1 MKFKEIL
8 EKIKVYAPLGVS
20 LVVAACVVIS
30 LSGYQAKA
38 SEPSKDKKQ
47 QVSESVTDAET
58 ETETENAAEDTQT
71 HAGSFE
77 LADGVYKG
85 SATGFSGPVTVA
97 VTIMDKKITSIDILS
112 STDDEA
118 FFNRAK
124 GVIDR
129 IIASQSFDV
138 DVVSGATY
146 SSNGII
152 GAVKNALTGEKDNGV
167 TGKSKQESTSE
178 SESDSSLAEI
188 AAVQDASAYKD
199 GTYYGT
205 GKGFAGTMKVKVDIS
220 GGKIASISIVSTKD
234 GDSYVKSASSLL
246 DTIVEKQSTN
256 VDTVSGATF
265 SSRGIIAAVRSAL
278 SQAAVSENTADNNN
292 DKQEAAESS
301 GNGQTDENSSGSAS
315 EQGTE
320 GTLPYVDG
328 IYYGTAEGY
337 KGDIKAAVVIQ
348 NKTLKAILVT
358 EKQDDEPFITNAMD
372 VLKNMMKKQSADVDT
387 VSGATYSS
395 KGLIGAVKAAFE
407 EARKTTAGENTGDG
421 NSDANNKNNSNSDNN
436 NGNDNSSNNADDS
449 NIAGEEDK
457 AVLSK
462 LVQSQASLDG
472 AQYTQLSWYLLQIRL
487 GDAQEVLESAES
499 TKKDVSCA
507 QEKLQAAINAL
518 QKNDTSTNVYED
530 GVYEVSTLCI
540 PDDDMDFSAYN
551 LSMKVTIAND
561 RIVSITDVK
570 GDGDSQNA
578 SYIKKA
584 ADGTKNQ
591 PGLVSVLT
599 SQANADSIDFSSID
613 TVSRATCTSKAI
625 IDGCKSA
632 LEAAKKK

>member
-1 MKFKEIL
+1 MKFKEVL

-20 LVVAACVVIS
+20 LVIAACVVIS
-30 LSGYQAKA
+30 LSGYQTKA
-38 SEPSKDKKQ
+38 SEPSKDKKH
-47 QVSESVTDAET
+47 QVSERVTDT
-58 ETETENAAEDTQT
+58 ETEDAAEDTQT
-71 HAGSFE
+71 ATGSFE

-97 VTIMDKKITSIDILS
+97 VTIMDKKIISIDILS

-124 GVIDR
+124 AVIDR

-178 SESDSSLAEI
+178 SESDSSLADI

-278 SQAAVSENTADNNN
+278 SQAAVSDNTTGNNT
-292 DKQEAAESS
+292 DKQGAAEAS

-337 KGDIKAAVVIQ
+337 KGDIRVAVVIQ
-348 NKTLKAILVT
+348 DKTLKAILVT

-407 EARKTTAGENTGDG
+407 EARKTTAGENTGDS
-421 NSDANNKNNSNSDNN
+421 NSDSNNSNDNN
-436 NGNDNSSNNADDS
+436 S

-457 AVLSK
+457 AVLLK

-530 GVYEVSTLCI
+530 GTYDVSTLCI

-570 GDGDSQNA
+570 GDGDSQNV

-584 ADGTKNQ
+584 VDGTKNQ
-591 PGLVSVLT
+591 AGMVSVLT
-599 SQANADSIDFSSID
+599 SQTNADSIDFSSID
-613 TVSRATCTSKAI
+613 TVSHATCTSKAI

>member
-1 MKFKEIL
+1 MK
-8 EKIKVYAPLGVS
+8 KIKVYAPLGVS
-20 LVVAACVVIS
+20 LVIAACVVIS
-30 LSGYQAKA
+30 LIGYQTKA
-38 SEPSKDKKQ
+38 SEPSNDKKH
-47 QVSESVTDAET
+47 QVSERVTDT
-58 ETETENAAEDTQT
+58 ETEDAAEDTQT
-71 HAGSFE
+71 ATGSFE

-124 GVIDR
+124 AVIDR

-278 SQAAVSENTADNNN
+278 SQAAVSDKTTGNNT
-292 DKQEAAESS
+292 DKQGAAEAS
-301 GNGQTDENSSGSAS
+301 GNGQTDKNSSGSAS

-337 KGDIKAAVVIQ
+337 KGDIRVAVVIQ
-348 NKTLKAILVT
+348 DKTLKAILVT

-407 EARKTTAGENTGDG
+407 EARKTTAGENTGG
-421 NSDANNKNNSNSDNN
+421 SNSDSNNSNDNN
-436 NGNDNSSNNADDS
+436 S

-457 AVLSK
+457 AVLLK

-530 GVYEVSTLCI
+530 GTYDVSTLCI

-570 GDGDSQNA
+570 GDGDSQNV

-584 ADGTKNQ
+584 VDGTKNQ
-591 PGLVSVLT
+591 PGMVSVLT
-599 SQANADSIDFSSID
+599 SQTNADSIDFSSID
-613 TVSRATCTSKAI
+613 TVSHATCTSKAI

>member
-1 MKFKEIL
+1 MKFKEVL

-20 LVVAACVVIS
+20 LVIAACVVIS
-30 LSGYQAKA
+30 LSGYQTKA
-38 SEPSKDKKQ
+38 SEPSKDKKH
-47 QVSESVTDAET
+47 QVSERVTD
-58 ETETENAAEDTQT
+58 TETENAAEDTQT
-71 HAGSFE
+71 ATGSFE

-124 GVIDR
+124 AVIDR

-278 SQAAVSENTADNNN
+278 SQAAVSDKTTGNNT
-292 DKQEAAESS
+292 DKQGAAEAS
-301 GNGQTDENSSGSAS
+301 GNGQTDKNSSGSAS

-337 KGDIKAAVVIQ
+337 KGDIRVAVVIQ
-348 NKTLKAILVT
+348 DKTLKAILVT

-407 EARKTTAGENTGDG
+407 EARKTTAGENTGG
-421 NSDANNKNNSNSDNN
+421 SNSDSNNSNDNN
-436 NGNDNSSNNADDS
+436 S

-457 AVLSK
+457 AVLLK

-530 GVYEVSTLCI
+530 GTYDVSTLCI

-570 GDGDSQNA
+570 GDGDSQNV

-584 ADGTKNQ
+584 VDGTKNQ
-591 PGLVSVLT
+591 PGMVSVLT
-599 SQANADSIDFSSID
+599 SQTNADSIDFSSID
-613 TVSRATCTSKAI
+613 TVSHATCTSQAI

>member
-1 MKFKEIL
+1 MKFKEVL

-20 LVVAACVVIS
+20 LVIAACVVIS
-30 LSGYQAKA
+30 LSGYQTKA
-38 SEPSKDKKQ
+38 SEPSKDKKH
-47 QVSESVTDAET
+47 QVSERVTD
-58 ETETENAAEDTQT
+58 TETENAAEDTQT
-71 HAGSFE
+71 ATGSFE

-124 GVIDR
+124 AVIDR

-152 GAVKNALTGEKDNGV
+152 AAVKNALTGEKDNGV
-167 TGKSKQESTSE
+167 TGKSKQKSTSE

-234 GDSYVKSASSLL
+234 GDSYVKIASSLL

-278 SQAAVSENTADNNN
+278 SQAAVSDNTTGNNT
-292 DKQEAAESS
+292 DKQGAAEVS

-337 KGDIKAAVVIQ
+337 KGDIRVAVVIQ
-348 NKTLKAILVT
+348 DKTLKAILVT

-407 EARKTTAGENTGDG
+407 EARKTTAGENTGDS
-421 NSDANNKNNSNSDNN
+421 NSGSNNSNDNN
-436 NGNDNSSNNADDS
+436 S

-457 AVLSK
+457 AVLLK

-530 GVYEVSTLCI
+530 GTYDVSTLCI

-570 GDGDSQNA
+570 GDGDSQNV

-591 PGLVSVLT
+591 PGMVSVLT
-599 SQANADSIDFSSID
+599 SQTNADSIDFSSID
-613 TVSRATCTSKAI
+613 TVSHATCTSKAI

>member
-1 MKFKEIL
+1 MKFKEVL

-20 LVVAACVVIS
+20 LVIAACVVIS
-30 LSGYQAKA
+30 LSGYQTKA

-47 QVSESVTDAET
+47 QVSERMTDA
-58 ETETENAAEDTQT
+58 ETENAAEDTQT
-71 HAGSFE
+71 ATGSFE

-205 GKGFAGTMKVKVDIS
+205 GKGFAGTIKVKVDIS

-278 SQAAVSENTADNNN
+278 SQAAVSDNT
-292 DKQEAAESS
+292 DKQGAAEAS

-315 EQGTE
+315 EKGTE

-328 IYYGTAEGY
+328 VYYGTAEGY
-337 KGDIKAAVVIQ
+337 KGDIRVAVVIQ
-348 NKTLKAILVT
+348 DKTLKAILVT

-407 EARKTTAGENTGDG
+407 EARKTTAGENTGG
-421 NSDANNKNNSNSDNN
+421 SNSDSNNSNDNN
-436 NGNDNSSNNADDS
+436 S

-457 AVLSK
+457 AVLLK

-530 GVYEVSTLCI
+530 GTYDVSTLCI

-570 GDGDSQNA
+570 GDGDSQNV
-578 SYIKKA
+578 SYINKA

-591 PGLVSVLT
+591 PGMVSVLT
-599 SQANADSIDFSSID
+599 SQTNADSIDFSSID
-613 TVSRATCTSKAI
+613 TVSHATCTSKAI

>member
-1 MKFKEIL
+1 MKFKEVL

-30 LSGYQAKA
+30 LSGYQTKA
-38 SEPSKDKKQ
+38 SERSKDKKQ
-47 QVSESVTDAET
+47 QVSERVTDT
-58 ETETENAAEDTQT
+58 ETETENAAENTQT
-71 HAGSFE
+71 ATGSFD

-97 VTIMDKKITSIDILS
+97 VTIMDKKIISIDILS

-129 IIASQSFDV
+129 IISSQSLDV
-138 DVVSGATY
+138 DAVSGATY

-178 SESDSSLAEI
+178 SESDSSSVEI

-205 GKGFAGTMKVKVDIS
+205 GKGFAGTMKVKVDIA

-278 SQAAVSENTADNNN
+278 SQAAVSENTAGNNT
-292 DKQEAAESS
+292 DKQDATETS
-301 GNGQTDENSSGSAS
+301 GNGQTDENSSGSS
-315 EQGTE
+315 QEQGTE

-337 KGDIKAAVVIQ
+337 KGDIKVAVVIQ
-348 NKTLKAILVT
+348 DKMLKAILVT

-372 VLKNMMKKQSADVDT
+372 VLKNMMKKQSVDVDT

-407 EARKTTAGENTGDG
+407 EARKTTAGENTGDSNSG
-421 NSDANNKNNSNSDNN
+421 NNNSNSDNN
-436 NGNDNSSNNADDS
+436 NNSS
-449 NIAGEEDK
+449 NIAGDEDK
-457 AVLSK
+457 TVLSK

-472 AQYTQLSWYLLQIRL
+472 TQYTQLSWYLFQIRL

-499 TKKDVSCA
+499 TKKDVSRA

-530 GVYEVSTLCI
+530 GTYDVSTLCI

-591 PGLVSVLT
+591 QGMVSVLT
-599 SQANADSIDFSSID
+599 SQANADSIGFSSID
-613 TVSRATCTSKAI
+613 TVSHATCTSKAI
-625 IDGCKSA
+625 IDGCKSV

>member
-1 MKFKEIL
+1 MKFKEVL

-20 LVVAACVVIS
+20 LVIAACVVIS
-30 LSGYQAKA
+30 LSGYQTKA
-38 SEPSKDKKQ
+38 SEPSKDKKH
-47 QVSESVTDAET
+47 QVSERVTDT
-58 ETETENAAEDTQT
+58 ETEDAAEDTQT
-71 HAGSFE
+71 ATGSFE

-97 VTIMDKKITSIDILS
+97 VTIMDKKIISIDILS

-278 SQAAVSENTADNNN
+278 SQAAVSDKTTGNNT
-292 DKQEAAESS
+292 DKQGAAEVS

-315 EQGTE
+315 EKGTE

-337 KGDIKAAVVIQ
+337 KGDIRVAVVIQ
-348 NKTLKAILVT
+348 DKTLKAILVT

-407 EARKTTAGENTGDG
+407 EARKTTAGENTGG
-421 NSDANNKNNSNSDNN
+421 SNSDSNNSNDNN
-436 NGNDNSSNNADDS
+436 S

-457 AVLSK
+457 AVLLK

-530 GVYEVSTLCI
+530 GTYDVSTLCI

-570 GDGDSQNA
+570 GDGDSQNV

-591 PGLVSVLT
+591 PGMVSVLT
-599 SQANADSIDFSSID
+599 SQTNADSIDFSSID
-613 TVSRATCTSKAI
+613 TVSHATCTSKAI

>member
-1 MKFKEIL
+1 MKFKEVL
-8 EKIKVYAPLGVS
+8 EKIKIYAPLGVS

-30 LSGYQAKA
+30 LSGYQTKA
-38 SEPSKDKKQ
+38 SERSKDKKQ
-47 QVSESVTDAET
+47 QVSERVTDT
-58 ETETENAAEDTQT
+58 ETETENAAENTQT
-71 HAGSFE
+71 ATGSFD

-124 GVIDR
+124 GVIGR
-129 IIASQSFDV
+129 IISSQSFDV

-152 GAVKNALTGEKDNGV
+152 KAVKNALTGEKDSGV

-178 SESDSSLAEI
+178 SESDSSLAGI

-278 SQAAVSENTADNNN
+278 SQAAVSENTAGNNT
-292 DKQEAAESS
+292 DKQDAAETS
-301 GNGQTDENSSGSAS
+301 GNDRNDENSSGSVP
-315 EQGTE
+315 EQTAE

-337 KGDIKAAVVIQ
+337 KGDIKVAVVIQ
-348 NKTLKAILVT
+348 DKTLKAILVT
-358 EKQDDEPFITNAMD
+358 EKQDDEPFVTNAMD

-407 EARKTTAGENTGDG
+407 EARKTTAGENTGDSNSG
-421 NSDANNKNNSNSDNN
+421 NNNSNSDNN
-436 NGNDNSSNNADDS
+436 SS

-462 LVQSQASLDG
+462 LVQSQAALDG
-472 AQYTQLSWYLLQIRL
+472 TQYTQLSWYLLQIRL

-499 TKKDVSCA
+499 TKKDVSRA

-530 GVYEVSTLCI
+530 GTYEVSTLCI

-591 PGLVSVLT
+591 QGMVSMLT

-613 TVSRATCTSKAI
+613 TVSHATCTSKAI

>member
-30 LSGYQAKA
+30 LSTYQAKA

-47 QVSESVTDAET
+47 QVSESVADT
-58 ETETENAAEDTQT
+58 ETETENATEDTQT
-71 HAGSFE
+71 ATGSFD

-85 SATGFSGPVTVA
+85 SATGYRGSVTVA
-97 VTIMDKKITSIDILS
+97 VTILDKKIVSIDILS
-112 STDDEA
+112 ASDDEA

-129 IIASQSFDV
+129 IISSQSLDV

-178 SESDSSLAEI
+178 SESDSSSAEI

-205 GKGFAGTMKVKVDIS
+205 GKGFAGNIKVKVDIA
-220 GGKIASISIVSTKD
+220 GGKISAISIVSTKD

-265 SSRGIIAAVRSAL
+265 SSCGIIAAVRSAL
-278 SQAAVSENTADNNN
+278 SQAAVSENTAGNNT
-292 DKQEAAESS
+292 DKQGAAEAS
-301 GNGQTDENSSGSAS
+301 GNGQTDENSSGSAF

-320 GTLPYVDG
+320 GTLAYVDG
-328 IYYGTAEGY
+328 IYYGTSEGY
-337 KGDIKAAVVIQ
+337 KGDIKVAVVIQ
-348 NKTLKAILVT
+348 DKTLKAILVT

-407 EARKTTAGENTGDG
+407 EARKTTAGENTGNG
-421 NSDANNKNNSNSDNN
+421 NSGGNNNNSN
-436 NGNDNSSNNADDS
+436 NAADS
-449 NIAGEEDK
+449 NIALDEDK

-472 AQYTQLSWYLLQIRL
+472 TQYTQLSWYLLQIRL

-499 TKKDVSCA
+499 TKKDVSRA

-530 GVYEVSTLCI
+530 GTYEVSTLCI

-591 PGLVSVLT
+591 QGMVSMLT

>member
-1 MKFKEIL
+1 MKFKEVL
-8 EKIKVYAPLGVS
+8 EKIKAYAPLGVS
-20 LVVAACVVIS
+20 LVIAACVVIS
-30 LSGYQAKA
+30 LSGYQTKA

-47 QVSESVTDAET
+47 QVSENVTDAET
-58 ETETENAAEDTQT
+58 ETENAAENTQT
-71 HAGSFE
+71 ATGSFD

-129 IIASQSFDV
+129 IISSQSFDV

-152 GAVKNALTGEKDNGV
+152 KAVKNALTGEKDKTV
-167 TGKSKQESTSE
+167 TGKSKQESA
-178 SESDSSLAEI
+178 SESDSSSVEK

-205 GKGFAGTMKVKVDIS
+205 GKGFAGTMKVKVDIA

-278 SQAAVSENTADNNN
+278 SQAAVSDNTTGNNT
-292 DKQEAAESS
+292 DKQGAAEAS

-315 EQGTE
+315 ENGTE

-337 KGDIKAAVVIQ
+337 KGDIRVAVVIQ
-348 NKTLKAILVT
+348 DKTLKAILVT
-358 EKQDDEPFITNAMD
+358 KKQDDEPFITNAMD

-407 EARKTTAGENTGDG
+407 EARKTTAGENTGDS
-421 NSDANNKNNSNSDNN
+421 NSDSNNSNDNN
-436 NGNDNSSNNADDS
+436 S

-457 AVLSK
+457 AVLLK

-530 GVYEVSTLCI
+530 GTYDVSTLCI

-561 RIVSITDVK
+561 RIISITDVK
-570 GDGDSQNA
+570 GDGDSQNTP
-578 SYIKKA
+578 YINKA

-591 PGLVSVLT
+591 PGMVSVLT

-625 IDGCKSA
+625 IDGCKSV

>member
-30 LSGYQAKA
+30 LSTYQAKA

-47 QVSESVTDAET
+47 QVSESMADT
-58 ETETENAAEDTQT
+58 ETETENATEDTQT
-71 HAGSFE
+71 VTGSFD

-85 SATGFSGPVTVA
+85 SATGYRGSVTVA
-97 VTIMDKKITSIDILS
+97 VTILDKKIVSIDILS
-112 STDDEA
+112 ASDDEA

-129 IIASQSFDV
+129 IISSQSLDV

-178 SESDSSLAEI
+178 SESDSSSAEI
-188 AAVQDASAYKD
+188 TAVQDASAYKD

-205 GKGFAGTMKVKVDIS
+205 GKGFAGNIKVKVDIA
-220 GGKIASISIVSTKD
+220 GGKISAISIVSTKD

-265 SSRGIIAAVRSAL
+265 SSRGIIAAVRNAL
-278 SQAAVSENTADNNN
+278 SQAAVSENTAGNNT
-292 DKQEAAESS
+292 DKQGAAETS

-315 EQGTE
+315 EHGTE

-328 IYYGTAEGY
+328 IYYGTSEGY
-337 KGDIKAAVVIQ
+337 KGDIKVAVVIQ
-348 NKTLKAILVT
+348 DKTLKAILVT

-395 KGLIGAVKAAFE
+395 KGLIGAVKEAFE
-407 EARKTTAGENTGDG
+407 EARKTTACENTGNG
-421 NSDANNKNNSNSDNN
+421 NSGGNNNNSN
-436 NGNDNSSNNADDS
+436 NAADS
-449 NIAGEEDK
+449 NIALDEDK

-472 AQYTQLSWYLLQIRL
+472 TQYTQLSWYLLQIRL

-499 TKKDVSCA
+499 TKKDVSRA

-530 GVYEVSTLCI
+530 GTYEVSTLCI

-591 PGLVSVLT
+591 QGMVSMLT

>member
-1 MKFKEIL
+1 MKFKEVL

-20 LVVAACVVIS
+20 LVIAACVVIS
-30 LSGYQAKA
+30 LSGYQTKA

-47 QVSESVTDAET
+47 QVSDRMT
-58 ETETENAAEDTQT
+58 ETETENAAENTQT
-71 HAGSFE
+71 ATGSFE

-167 TGKSKQESTSE
+167 TGKAKQESTSE

-278 SQAAVSENTADNNN
+278 SQAAVSDNTTGNNT
-292 DKQEAAESS
+292 DKQGAAEAS

-315 EQGTE
+315 EKGTE
-320 GTLPYVDG
+320 GTLLYVDG
-328 IYYGTAEGY
+328 VYYGTAEGY
-337 KGDIKAAVVIQ
+337 KGDIRVAVVIQ
-348 NKTLKAILVT
+348 DKTLKAILVT

-407 EARKTTAGENTGDG
+407 EARKTTAGENTGDS
-421 NSDANNKNNSNSDNN
+421 NSDSNNSNSDNN
-436 NGNDNSSNNADDS
+436 NNNSNDNSS

-457 AVLSK
+457 AVLLK

-530 GVYEVSTLCI
+530 GTYDVSTLCI

-570 GDGDSQNA
+570 GDGDSQNV
-578 SYIKKA
+578 SYINKA

-591 PGLVSVLT
+591 PGMVSVLT

>member
-1 MKFKEIL
+1 MKFKEVL

-20 LVVAACVVIS
+20 LVIAACVVIS
-30 LSGYQAKA
+30 LSGYQTKA
-38 SEPSKDKKQ
+38 SEPSKDKKH
-47 QVSESVTDAET
+47 QVSERVTDT
-58 ETETENAAEDTQT
+58 ETEDAAEDTQT
-71 HAGSFE
+71 ATGSFE

-97 VTIMDKKITSIDILS
+97 VTIMDKKIISIDILS

-124 GVIDR
+124 DVIDR

-278 SQAAVSENTADNNN
+278 SQAAVSDNTVGNNT
-292 DKQEAAESS
+292 DKQGAAEAS

-337 KGDIKAAVVIQ
+337 KGDIRVAVVIQ
-348 NKTLKAILVT
+348 DKTLKAILVT

-407 EARKTTAGENTGDG
+407 EARKTTAGENTGG
-421 NSDANNKNNSNSDNN
+421 SNSDSNNSNDNN
-436 NGNDNSSNNADDS
+436 S

-457 AVLSK
+457 AVLLK

-530 GVYEVSTLCI
+530 GTYDVSTLCI

-570 GDGDSQNA
+570 GDGDSQNV

-584 ADGTKNQ
+584 VEGTKNQ
-591 PGLVSVLT
+591 PGMVSVLT
-599 SQANADSIDFSSID
+599 SQTNADSIDFSSID
-613 TVSRATCTSKAI
+613 TVSHATCTSKAI

>member
-30 LSGYQAKA
+30 LSTYQAKA

-47 QVSESVTDAET
+47 QVSESMADT
-58 ETETENAAEDTQT
+58 ETETENATEDTQT
-71 HAGSFE
+71 ATGSFD

-85 SATGFSGPVTVA
+85 SATGYRGSVTVA
-97 VTIMDKKITSIDILS
+97 VTILDKKIVSIDILS
-112 STDDEA
+112 ASDDEA

-129 IIASQSFDV
+129 IISSQSLDV

-178 SESDSSLAEI
+178 SESDSSSAEI

-205 GKGFAGTMKVKVDIS
+205 GKGFAGNIKVKVDIA
-220 GGKIASISIVSTKD
+220 GGKISAISIVSTKD

-278 SQAAVSENTADNNN
+278 SQAAVSENTAGNNT
-292 DKQEAAESS
+292 DKQGAAEAS
-301 GNGQTDENSSGSAS
+301 GNGQTDENSSGSAF

-328 IYYGTAEGY
+328 IYYGTSEGY
-337 KGDIKAAVVIQ
+337 KGDIKVAVVIQ
-348 NKTLKAILVT
+348 DKTLKAILVT

-407 EARKTTAGENTGDG
+407 EARKTTAGENTGNG
-421 NSDANNKNNSNSDNN
+421 NSGGNNNNSN
-436 NGNDNSSNNADDS
+436 NAADS
-449 NIAGEEDK
+449 NIALDEDK

-472 AQYTQLSWYLLQIRL
+472 TQYTQLSWYLLQIRL
-487 GDAQEVLESAES
+487 GDAQEVLDSAES
-499 TKKDVSCA
+499 TKKDVRYA

-530 GVYEVSTLCI
+530 GTYEVSALCI
-540 PDDDMDFSAYN
+540 PDDDMDFVAYN

-591 PGLVSVLT
+591 QGMVSVLT
-599 SQANADSIDFSSID
+599 SQSNADSIDFSSID

>member
-1 MKFKEIL
+1 MKFKEVL
-8 EKIKVYAPLGVS
+8 EKIKVYASLGVS
-20 LVVAACVVIS
+20 LVIAACVVIS
-30 LSGYQAKA
+30 LSGYQTKA
-38 SEPSKDKKQ
+38 SEPSNDKKH
-47 QVSESVTDAET
+47 QVSERVTDT
-58 ETETENAAEDTQT
+58 ETEDAAEDTQT
-71 HAGSFE
+71 ATGSFE

-97 VTIMDKKITSIDILS
+97 VTIMDKKIISIDILS

-278 SQAAVSENTADNNN
+278 SQAAVSDNTVGNNT
-292 DKQEAAESS
+292 DKQGAAEAS

-315 EQGTE
+315 EKGTE

-337 KGDIKAAVVIQ
+337 KGDIRVAVVIQ
-348 NKTLKAILVT
+348 DKTLKAILVT

-407 EARKTTAGENTGDG
+407 EARKTTAGENTGG
-421 NSDANNKNNSNSDNN
+421 SNSDSNNSNDNN
-436 NGNDNSSNNADDS
+436 S

-457 AVLSK
+457 AVLLK

-530 GVYEVSTLCI
+530 GTYDVSTLCI

-570 GDGDSQNA
+570 GDGDSQNV

-584 ADGTKNQ
+584 VDGTKNQ
-591 PGLVSVLT
+591 AGMVSVLT
-599 SQANADSIDFSSID
+599 SQTNADSIDFSSID
-613 TVSRATCTSKAI
+613 TVSHATCTSKAI

>member
-58 ETETENAAEDTQT
+58 ETETENATEDTQT
-71 HAGSFE
+71 VTGSFE

-97 VTIMDKKITSIDILS
+97 VTIMDKKVTSIDILS

-129 IIASQSFDV
+129 IISSQSLDV

-178 SESDSSLAEI
+178 SESDSSSAEI

-205 GKGFAGTMKVKVDIS
+205 GKGFAGNIKVKVDIA
-220 GGKIASISIVSTKD
+220 GGKISAISIVSTKD

-278 SQAAVSENTADNNN
+278 SQAAVSENTAGNNT
-292 DKQEAAESS
+292 DKQGAAETS

-315 EQGTE
+315 EHGTE

-328 IYYGTAEGY
+328 IYYGTSEGY
-337 KGDIKAAVVIQ
+337 KGDIKVAVVIQ
-348 NKTLKAILVT
+348 DKTLKAILVT

-395 KGLIGAVKAAFE
+395 KGLIGAVKEAFE
-407 EARKTTAGENTGDG
+407 EARKTTAGENTGNG
-421 NSDANNKNNSNSDNN
+421 NSGGNNNNSN
-436 NGNDNSSNNADDS
+436 NAADS
-449 NIAGEEDK
+449 NVALDEDK

-472 AQYTQLSWYLLQIRL
+472 TQYTQLSWYLLQIRL
-487 GDAQEVLESAES
+487 GDAQEVLDSAES
-499 TKKDVSCA
+499 TKKDVSRA

-530 GVYEVSTLCI
+530 GTYEVSTLCI

-591 PGLVSVLT
+591 QGMVSMLT

-613 TVSRATCTSKAI
+613 TVSHATCTSKAI

>member
-1 MKFKEIL
+1 MKFKEVL

-20 LVVAACVVIS
+20 LVIAACVVIS
-30 LSGYQAKA
+30 LSGYQTKA
-38 SEPSKDKKQ
+38 SEPSKDKKH
-47 QVSESVTDAET
+47 QVSERVTDT
-58 ETETENAAEDTQT
+58 ETEDAAEDTQT
-71 HAGSFE
+71 ATGSFE

-278 SQAAVSENTADNNN
+278 SQAAVSDNAVGNNT
-292 DKQEAAESS
+292 DKQGAAEAS

-315 EQGTE
+315 EHGTE

-328 IYYGTAEGY
+328 IYYGTADGY
-337 KGDIKAAVVIQ
+337 KGDIRVAVVIQ
-348 NKTLKAILVT
+348 DKTLKAILVT

-407 EARKTTAGENTGDG
+407 EARKTTAGENTGG
-421 NSDANNKNNSNSDNN
+421 SNSDSNNSNDNN
-436 NGNDNSSNNADDS
+436 N

-457 AVLSK
+457 AVLLK

-530 GVYEVSTLCI
+530 GTYEVTTLCI

-570 GDGDSQNA
+570 GDGDSQND

-584 ADGTKNQ
+584 ADGTKNKQ
-591 PGLVSVLT
+591 GMVSKLT

-613 TVSRATCTSKAI
+613 TVSGATCTSKAI

>member
-1 MKFKEIL
+1 MKFKEVL

-20 LVVAACVVIS
+20 LVIAACVVIS
-30 LSGYQAKA
+30 LSGYQTKA
-38 SEPSKDKKQ
+38 SEPSKDKKH
-47 QVSESVTDAET
+47 QVSERVTD
-58 ETETENAAEDTQT
+58 TETENAAEDTQT
-71 HAGSFE
+71 ATGSFE

-85 SATGFSGPVTVA
+85 SATGFSGHVTVA

-124 GVIDR
+124 AVIDR

-167 TGKSKQESTSE
+167 TGKSKQGITSE

-234 GDSYVKSASSLL
+234 GDSYVKIASSLL

-278 SQAAVSENTADNNN
+278 SQAAVSDNTTGNNT
-292 DKQEAAESS
+292 DKQGAAEVS

-337 KGDIKAAVVIQ
+337 KGDIRVAVVIQ
-348 NKTLKAILVT
+348 DKTLKAILVT

-407 EARKTTAGENTGDG
+407 EARKTTAGENTGG
-421 NSDANNKNNSNSDNN
+421 SNSDSNNSNDNN
-436 NGNDNSSNNADDS
+436 S

-457 AVLSK
+457 AVLLK

-530 GVYEVSTLCI
+530 GTYDVSTLCI

-570 GDGDSQNA
+570 GDGDSQNV

-584 ADGTKNQ
+584 VDGTKNQ
-591 PGLVSVLT
+591 AGMVSVLT
-599 SQANADSIDFSSID
+599 SQTNADSIDFSSID
-613 TVSRATCTSKAI
+613 TVSHATCTSKAI

>member
-1 MKFKEIL
+1 MKFKEVL

-20 LVVAACVVIS
+20 LVIAACVVIS
-30 LSGYQAKA
+30 LSGYQTKA
-38 SEPSKDKKQ
+38 SEPSKDNKQ
-47 QVSESVTDAET
+47 QVSDRVTEI

-71 HAGSFE
+71 ATGSFE

-188 AAVQDASAYKD
+188 AAAQDASAYKD

-278 SQAAVSENTADNNN
+278 SQAAVSDNTTGNNT
-292 DKQEAAESS
+292 DKQGAAEAS

-315 EQGTE
+315 EKGTE

-337 KGDIKAAVVIQ
+337 KGDIRVAVVIQ
-348 NKTLKAILVT
+348 DKTLKAILVT

-407 EARKTTAGENTGDG
+407 EARKTTAGENTGG
-421 NSDANNKNNSNSDNN
+421 SNSDSNNSNDNN
-436 NGNDNSSNNADDS
+436 S

-518 QKNDTSTNVYED
+518 QKNDTFTNVYED
-530 GVYEVSTLCI
+530 GTYDVSTLCI

-570 GDGDSQNA
+570 GDGDSQNV
-578 SYIKKA
+578 SYINKA

-591 PGLVSVLT
+591 PGMVSVLT
-599 SQANADSIDFSSID
+599 SQTNAGSIDFSSID

>member
-1 MKFKEIL
+1 MKFKEVL

-20 LVVAACVVIS
+20 LVIAACVVIS
-30 LSGYQAKA
+30 LSGYQTKA

-47 QVSESVTDAET
+47 QVSERMTDA
-58 ETETENAAEDTQT
+58 ETENAAEDTQT
-71 HAGSFE
+71 ATGSFE

-188 AAVQDASAYKD
+188 AAAQDASAYKD

-278 SQAAVSENTADNNN
+278 SQAAVSDNT
-292 DKQEAAESS
+292 DKQGAAEAS

-315 EQGTE
+315 EKGTE

-328 IYYGTAEGY
+328 VYYGTAEGY
-337 KGDIKAAVVIQ
+337 KGDIRVAVVIQ
-348 NKTLKAILVT
+348 DKTLKAILVT

-407 EARKTTAGENTGDG
+407 EARKTTAGENTGG
-421 NSDANNKNNSNSDNN
+421 SNSDSNNSNDNN
-436 NGNDNSSNNADDS
+436 S

-457 AVLSK
+457 AVLLK

-530 GVYEVSTLCI
+530 GTYDVSTLCI

-570 GDGDSQNA
+570 GDGDSQNV
-578 SYIKKA
+578 SYINKA

-591 PGLVSVLT
+591 PGMVSVLT
-599 SQANADSIDFSSID
+599 SQTNADSIDFSSID
-613 TVSRATCTSKAI
+613 TVSHATCTSKAI

>member
-1 MKFKEIL
+1 MKFKEVL

-20 LVVAACVVIS
+20 LVIAACVVIS
-30 LSGYQAKA
+30 LSGYQTKA

-47 QVSESVTDAET
+47 QVSERVTDT
-58 ETETENAAEDTQT
+58 ETETENAAENTQT
-71 HAGSFE
+71 ATGSFD

-129 IIASQSFDV
+129 IISSQSFDV

-152 GAVKNALTGEKDNGV
+152 GAVKNALTGENDKTV
-167 TGKSKQESTSE
+167 TGKSKQESA
-178 SESDSSLAEI
+178 SESDSSSAEI
-188 AAVQDASAYKD
+188 EAVQDAAAYRD

-205 GKGFAGTMKVKVDIS
+205 GKGFAGTMKVKVDIA

-234 GDSYVKSASSLL
+234 GDSYVKSASSLI

-265 SSRGIIAAVRSAL
+265 SSRGIISAVRSAL
-278 SQAAVSENTADNNN
+278 SQAAVSKNTADNVT
-292 DKQEAAESS
+292 DKQDETQTS
-301 GNGQTDENSSGSAS
+301 GNGQTGENPSGSAQQ
-315 EQGTE
+315 QGTE

-337 KGDIKAAVVIQ
+337 KGDIKVAVVIQ
-348 NKTLKAILVT
+348 DKTLKAILVT
-358 EKQDDEPFITNAMD
+358 EKNDDEPFITNAMD
-372 VLKNMMKKQSADVDT
+372 VLKNMMKKQSTDVDT

-407 EARKTTAGENTGDG
+407 EARKTTAGENTGD
-421 NSDANNKNNSNSDNN
+421 SNSGNN
-436 NGNDNSSNNADDS
+436 NSSNNSDNS
-449 NIAGEEDK
+449 NIAGDEDK

-472 AQYTQLSWYLLQIRL
+472 TQYTQLSWYLLQIRL
-487 GDAQEVLESAES
+487 EDANEVLSSAEA
-499 TKKDVSCA
+499 TKKDVSRA

-530 GVYEVSTLCI
+530 GTYNVSTLCT
-540 PDDDMDFSAYN
+540 PDDDMDFIAYN

-591 PGLVSVLT
+591 PGMVSVLT
-599 SQANADSIDFSSID
+599 SQAKADSIDFSRID
-613 TVSRATCTSKAI
+613 TVSRATCTSNAI

-632 LEAAKKK
+632 LETAKKK

>member
-1 MKFKEIL
+1 MKFKEVL

-20 LVVAACVVIS
+20 LVIAACVVIS
-30 LSGYQAKA
+30 LSGYQTKA
-38 SEPSKDKKQ
+38 SEPSKDKKH
-47 QVSESVTDAET
+47 QVSERVTD
-58 ETETENAAEDTQT
+58 TETENAAEDTQT
-71 HAGSFE
+71 ATGSFE

-124 GVIDR
+124 AVIDR

-167 TGKSKQESTSE
+167 TGKSKQGSTSE

-205 GKGFAGTMKVKVDIS
+205 GKGFVGTMKVKVDIS

-234 GDSYVKSASSLL
+234 GDSYVKIASSLL

-278 SQAAVSENTADNNN
+278 SQAAVSDNTVGNNT
-292 DKQEAAESS
+292 DKQGAAEVS

-337 KGDIKAAVVIQ
+337 KGDIRVAVVIQ
-348 NKTLKAILVT
+348 DKTLKAILVT

-407 EARKTTAGENTGDG
+407 EARKTTAGENTGG
-421 NSDANNKNNSNSDNN
+421 SNSDSNNSNDNN
-436 NGNDNSSNNADDS
+436 S

-457 AVLSK
+457 AVLLK

-530 GVYEVSTLCI
+530 GTYDVSTLCI

-570 GDGDSQNA
+570 GDGDSQNV

-584 ADGTKNQ
+584 VDGTKNQ
-591 PGLVSVLT
+591 AGMVSVLT
-599 SQANADSIDFSSID
+599 SQTNADSIDFSSID
-613 TVSRATCTSKAI
+613 TVSHATCTSKAI

>member
-30 LSGYQAKA
+30 LSTYQAKA

-47 QVSESVTDAET
+47 QVSESMADT
-58 ETETENAAEDTQT
+58 ETETENATEDTQT
-71 HAGSFE
+71 ATGSFD

-97 VTIMDKKITSIDILS
+97 VTILDKKIVSIDILS
-112 STDDEA
+112 ASDDEA

-129 IIASQSFDV
+129 IISLQSLDV

-205 GKGFAGTMKVKVDIS
+205 GKGFAGNIKVKVDIA
-220 GGKIASISIVSTKD
+220 GGKISAISIVSTKD

-278 SQAAVSENTADNNN
+278 SQAAVSENTAGNNT
-292 DKQEAAESS
+292 DKQGAAEAS

-315 EQGTE
+315 EQTAE

-328 IYYGTAEGY
+328 IYYGTADGY
-337 KGDIKAAVVIQ
+337 KGDIKVAVVIQ
-348 NKTLKAILVT
+348 DKTLKAILVT

-407 EARKTTAGENTGDG
+407 EARKTTAGENTGNG
-421 NSDANNKNNSNSDNN
+421 NSGGNNNNSNNP
-436 NGNDNSSNNADDS
+436 ADS
-449 NIAGEEDK
+449 NIALDEDK

-472 AQYTQLSWYLLQIRL
+472 TQYTQLSWYLLQIRL
-487 GDAQEVLESAES
+487 GDAQEVLDSAES
-499 TKKDVSCA
+499 TKKDVSRA

-530 GVYEVSTLCI
+530 GTYEVSTLCI
-540 PDDDMDFSAYN
+540 PDDDMDFVAYN

-591 PGLVSVLT
+591 QGMVSMLT

-613 TVSRATCTSKAI
+613 TVSHATCTSKAI

>member
-1 MKFKEIL
+1 MKFKEVL

-20 LVVAACVVIS
+20 LVIAACVVIS
-30 LSGYQAKA
+30 LSGYQTKA
-38 SEPSKDKKQ
+38 SEPSKDKKH
-47 QVSESVTDAET
+47 QVSERVTD
-58 ETETENAAEDTQT
+58 TETENAAEDTQT
-71 HAGSFE
+71 ATGSFE

-152 GAVKNALTGEKDNGV
+152 AAVKNALTGEKDNGV
-167 TGKSKQESTSE
+167 TGKSKQKSTSE

-278 SQAAVSENTADNNN
+278 SQAAVSDKTTGNNT
-292 DKQEAAESS
+292 DKQGAAEAS
-301 GNGQTDENSSGSAS
+301 GNGQTDKNSSGSAS
-315 EQGTE
+315 EKGTE

-337 KGDIKAAVVIQ
+337 KGDIRVAVVIQ
-348 NKTLKAILVT
+348 DKTLKAILVT

-407 EARKTTAGENTGDG
+407 EARKTTAGENTGG
-421 NSDANNKNNSNSDNN
+421 SNSDSNNSNDNN
-436 NGNDNSSNNADDS
+436 S

-457 AVLSK
+457 AVLLK

-487 GDAQEVLESAES
+487 GDAQEVLESAEP

-530 GVYEVSTLCI
+530 GTYDVSTLCI

-570 GDGDSQNA
+570 GDGDSQNV

-591 PGLVSVLT
+591 PGMVSVLT
-599 SQANADSIDFSSID
+599 SQTNADSIDFSSID
-613 TVSRATCTSKAI
+613 TVSHATCTSKAI

>member
-1 MKFKEIL
+1 MKFKEVL

-20 LVVAACVVIS
+20 LVIAACVVIS
-30 LSGYQAKA
+30 LSGYQTKA
-38 SEPSKDKKQ
+38 SEPSKDKKH
-47 QVSESVTDAET
+47 QVSERVTDT
-58 ETETENAAEDTQT
+58 ETEDAAEDTQT
-71 HAGSFE
+71 ATGSFE

-97 VTIMDKKITSIDILS
+97 VTIMDKKIISIDILS

-118 FFNRAK
+118 FFNKAK

-167 TGKSKQESTSE
+167 TGKSKQKSTSE

-278 SQAAVSENTADNNN
+278 SQAAVSDNTTGNNT
-292 DKQEAAESS
+292 DKQGAAEAS

-315 EQGTE
+315 EKGTE

-337 KGDIKAAVVIQ
+337 KGDIRVAVVIQ
-348 NKTLKAILVT
+348 DKTLKAILVT

-372 VLKNMMKKQSADVDT
+372 VLKNIMKKQSADVDT

-407 EARKTTAGENTGDG
+407 EARKTTAGENTGG
-421 NSDANNKNNSNSDNN
+421 SNSDSNNSNDNN
-436 NGNDNSSNNADDS
+436 S

-457 AVLSK
+457 AVLLK

-530 GVYEVSTLCI
+530 GTYDVSTLCI

-570 GDGDSQNA
+570 GDGDSQNV

-584 ADGTKNQ
+584 VDGTKNQ
-591 PGLVSVLT
+591 AGMVSVLT
-599 SQANADSIDFSSID
+599 SQTNADSIDFSSID
-613 TVSRATCTSKAI
+613 TVSHATCTSKAI

>member
-1 MKFKEIL
+1 MKFKEVL

-20 LVVAACVVIS
+20 LVIAACVVIS
-30 LSGYQAKA
+30 LSGYQTKA

-47 QVSESVTDAET
+47 QVSERVTDT
-58 ETETENAAEDTQT
+58 ETETENAAENTQT
-71 HAGSFE
+71 ATGSFD

-129 IIASQSFDV
+129 IISSQSFDV

-152 GAVKNALTGEKDNGV
+152 KAVKNALTGEKDKGV

-178 SESDSSLAEI
+178 PDSSSVEK

-205 GKGFAGTMKVKVDIS
+205 GKGFAGTMKVKVDIA

-246 DTIVEKQSTN
+246 DTIVKKQSTN

-265 SSRGIIAAVRSAL
+265 SSRGIISAVRSAL
-278 SQAAVSENTADNNN
+278 SQAAVSKNTADNVT
-292 DKQEAAESS
+292 DKQDETQTS
-301 GNGQTDENSSGSAS
+301 GNGQTGENPSGSAQQ
-315 EQGTE
+315 QGTE

-337 KGDIKAAVVIQ
+337 KGDIKVAVVIQ
-348 NKTLKAILVT
+348 DKTLKAILVT

-407 EARKTTAGENTGDG
+407 EARKTTAGENTGD
-421 NSDANNKNNSNSDNN
+421 SNSGNN
-436 NGNDNSSNNADDS
+436 NSSNNSDNS
-449 NIAGEEDK
+449 NIAGDEDK
-457 AVLSK
+457 AVLLK
-462 LVQSQASLDG
+462 LVQSQALLDG
-472 AQYTQLSWYLLQIRL
+472 TQYTQLSWYLLQIRL
-487 GDAQEVLESAES
+487 EDANEVLSSAEAA
-499 TKKDVSCA
+499 KKDVSRA

-530 GVYEVSTLCI
+530 GTYDVSTLCI

-591 PGLVSVLT
+591 QGMVSVLT
-599 SQANADSIDFSSID
+599 SQANADSIDFSGID

-625 IDGCKSA
+625 INGCKSA
-632 LEAAKKK
+632 LETAKKK

>member
-1 MKFKEIL
+1 MKFKEVL

-20 LVVAACVVIS
+20 LVIAACVVIS
-30 LSGYQAKA
+30 LSGYQTKA
-38 SEPSKDKKQ
+38 SEPSNDKKH
-47 QVSESVTDAET
+47 QVSERVTDT
-58 ETETENAAEDTQT
+58 ETEDAAEDTQT
-71 HAGSFE
+71 ATGSFE

-97 VTIMDKKITSIDILS
+97 VTIMDKKIISVDILS

-278 SQAAVSENTADNNN
+278 SQAAVSDNTVGNNT
-292 DKQEAAESS
+292 DKQGAAEAS

-315 EQGTE
+315 EKGTE

-337 KGDIKAAVVIQ
+337 KGDIRVAVVIQ
-348 NKTLKAILVT
+348 DKTLKAILVT

-407 EARKTTAGENTGDG
+407 EARKTTAGENTGDS
-421 NSDANNKNNSNSDNN
+421 NSDSNNSNDNN
-436 NGNDNSSNNADDS
+436 S

-457 AVLSK
+457 AVLLK

-530 GVYEVSTLCI
+530 GTYDVSTLCI

-570 GDGDSQNA
+570 GDGDSQNV

-584 ADGTKNQ
+584 VDGTKNQ
-591 PGLVSVLT
+591 AGMVSVLT
-599 SQANADSIDFSSID
+599 SQTNADSIDFSSID
-613 TVSRATCTSKAI
+613 TVSHATCTSKAI

>member
-1 MKFKEIL
+1 MKFKEVL

-20 LVVAACVVIS
+20 LVIAACVVIS
-30 LSGYQAKA
+30 LSGYQTKA
-38 SEPSKDKKQ
+38 SEPSKDKKH
-47 QVSESVTDAET
+47 QVSERVTDT
-58 ETETENAAEDTQT
+58 ETEDAAEDTQT
-71 HAGSFE
+71 ATGSFE

-97 VTIMDKKITSIDILS
+97 VTIMDKKIISIDILS

-278 SQAAVSENTADNNN
+278 SQAAVSDNTVGNNT
-292 DKQEAAESS
+292 DKQGAAEAS

-315 EQGTE
+315 EKGTE
-320 GTLPYVDG
+320 DTLPYVDG

-337 KGDIKAAVVIQ
+337 KGDIRVAVVIQ
-348 NKTLKAILVT
+348 DKTLKAILVT

-407 EARKTTAGENTGDG
+407 EARKTTAGENTGG
-421 NSDANNKNNSNSDNN
+421 SNSDSNNSNDNN
-436 NGNDNSSNNADDS
+436 S

-457 AVLSK
+457 AVLLK

-530 GVYEVSTLCI
+530 GTYDVSTLCI
-540 PDDDMDFSAYN
+540 LDDDMDFSAYN

-570 GDGDSQNA
+570 GDGDSQNV

-584 ADGTKNQ
+584 VDGTKNQ
-591 PGLVSVLT
+591 AGMVSVLT
-599 SQANADSIDFSSID
+599 SQTNADSIDFSSID
-613 TVSRATCTSKAI
+613 TVSHATCTSKAI

>member
-30 LSGYQAKA
+30 LSTYQAKA

-47 QVSESVTDAET
+47 QVSESMADT
-58 ETETENAAEDTQT
+58 ETETENATEDTQT
-71 HAGSFE
+71 ATGSFD

-129 IIASQSFDV
+129 IISSQSLDV

-167 TGKSKQESTSE
+167 TGKSKQESRSD

-199 GTYYGT
+199 GTYYGI
-205 GKGFAGTMKVKVDIS
+205 GKGFAGTMKVKVDIA

-278 SQAAVSENTADNNN
+278 SQAAVSENTAGNNT
-292 DKQEAAESS
+292 DKQGAAEAS
-301 GNGQTDENSSGSAS
+301 GNGQTDENSSGNAS

-328 IYYGTAEGY
+328 IYYGTSEGY
-337 KGDIKAAVVIQ
+337 KGDIKVAVVIQ
-348 NKTLKAILVT
+348 DKTLKAILVT

-407 EARKTTAGENTGDG
+407 EARKTTAGENNGNG
-421 NSDANNKNNSNSDNN
+421 NSGGNNNNSN
-436 NGNDNSSNNADDS
+436 NAADS
-449 NIAGEEDK
+449 NIALDEDK

-472 AQYTQLSWYLLQIRL
+472 TQYTQLSWYLLQIRL
-487 GDAQEVLESAES
+487 GDAQEVLDSAES
-499 TKKDVSCA
+499 TKKDVSRA

-530 GVYEVSTLCI
+530 GTYEVSTLCI

-591 PGLVSVLT
+591 QGMVSVLT
-599 SQANADSIDFSSID
+599 SQANADSIDFSGID

-625 IDGCKSA
+625 INGCKSA

>member
-1 MKFKEIL
+1 MKFKEVL

-20 LVVAACVVIS
+20 LVIAACVVIS
-30 LSGYQAKA
+30 LSGYQTKA
-38 SEPSKDKKQ
+38 SEPSKDKKH
-47 QVSESVTDAET
+47 QVSERVTDT
-58 ETETENAAEDTQT
+58 ETEDAAEDTQT
-71 HAGSFE
+71 ATGSFE

-97 VTIMDKKITSIDILS
+97 VTIMDKKIISIDILS

-278 SQAAVSENTADNNN
+278 SQAAVSDNTVGNNT
-292 DKQEAAESS
+292 DKQGAAEAS

-315 EQGTE
+315 EKGTE

-337 KGDIKAAVVIQ
+337 KGDIRVAVVIQ
-348 NKTLKAILVT
+348 DKTLKAILVT

-407 EARKTTAGENTGDG
+407 EARKTTAGENTGG
-421 NSDANNKNNSNSDNN
+421 SNSDSNNSNDNN
-436 NGNDNSSNNADDS
+436 S

-457 AVLSK
+457 AVLLK

-530 GVYEVSTLCI
+530 GTYDVSTLCI

-570 GDGDSQNA
+570 GDGDSQNV

-591 PGLVSVLT
+591 PGMVSVLT
-599 SQANADSIDFSSID
+599 SQTNADSIDFSSID
-613 TVSRATCTSKAI
+613 TVSHATCTSKAI

>member
-30 LSGYQAKA
+30 LSAYQAKA

-47 QVSESVTDAET
+47 QVSESVADT
-58 ETETENAAEDTQT
+58 ETETENATEDTQT
-71 HAGSFE
+71 ATGSFD

-112 STDDEA
+112 STDDEV

-129 IIASQSFDV
+129 IISSQSLDV

-152 GAVKNALTGEKDNGV
+152 GAVKNALTGETDKGV

-205 GKGFAGTMKVKVDIS
+205 GKGFAGNIKVKVDIA

-278 SQAAVSENTADNNN
+278 SQAAVSENTAGNNT
-292 DKQEAAESS
+292 DKQGAAEAS

-328 IYYGTAEGY
+328 IYYGTSEGY
-337 KGDIKAAVVIQ
+337 KGDIKVAVVIQ
-348 NKTLKAILVT
+348 DKTLKAILVT

-407 EARKTTAGENTGDG
+407 EARKTTAGENTGNG
-421 NSDANNKNNSNSDNN
+421 NSGGNNNNSN
-436 NGNDNSSNNADDS
+436 NAADS
-449 NIAGEEDK
+449 NIALDEDK

-472 AQYTQLSWYLLQIRL
+472 TQYTQLSWYLLQIRL
-487 GDAQEVLESAES
+487 GDAQEVLDSAES
-499 TKKDVSCA
+499 TKKDVSRA

-530 GVYEVSTLCI
+530 GTYEVSTLCI
-540 PDDDMDFSAYN
+540 PDDDMDFVAYN

-591 PGLVSVLT
+591 QGMVSVLT

>member
-1 MKFKEIL
+1 MKFKEVL

-20 LVVAACVVIS
+20 LVIAACVVIS
-30 LSGYQAKA
+30 LSGYQTKA

-47 QVSESVTDAET
+47 QVSENVTDT
-58 ETETENAAEDTQT
+58 ETETENAAENTQT
-71 HAGSFE
+71 ATGSFD

-129 IIASQSFDV
+129 IISSQSFDV

-152 GAVKNALTGEKDNGV
+152 KAVKNALTGEKDKTV
-167 TGKSKQESTSE
+167 TGKSKQESA
-178 SESDSSLAEI
+178 SESDSSSVEK

-205 GKGFAGTMKVKVDIS
+205 GKGFAGTMKVKVDIA

-246 DTIVEKQSTN
+246 DTIVKKQSTN

-278 SQAAVSENTADNNN
+278 SQAAVSQNTAGNNT
-292 DKQEAAESS
+292 DKQDATETS
-301 GNGQTDENSSGSAS
+301 GNGQTDENSSGSS
-315 EQGTE
+315 QEQGTE

-337 KGDIKAAVVIQ
+337 KGDIKVAVVIQ
-348 NKTLKAILVT
+348 DKTLKAILVT

-407 EARKTTAGENTGDG
+407 EARKTTAGENTGD
-421 NSDANNKNNSNSDNN
+421 SNSGNN
-436 NGNDNSSNNADDS
+436 NSSNNSDNS
-449 NIAGEEDK
+449 NIAGDEDK

-472 AQYTQLSWYLLQIRL
+472 TQYTQLSWYLLQIRL
-487 GDAQEVLESAES
+487 EDANEVLSSAEA
-499 TKKDVSCA
+499 TKKDVSRA

-530 GVYEVSTLCI
+530 GTYDVSTLCI

-591 PGLVSVLT
+591 PGMVSVLT
-599 SQANADSIDFSSID
+599 SQANADSIDFSGID

-625 IDGCKSA
+625 INGCKSV

>member
-30 LSGYQAKA
+30 LSAYQAKA

-47 QVSESVTDAET
+47 QVSESMADT
-58 ETETENAAEDTQT
+58 ETETENATEDTQT
-71 HAGSFE
+71 ATGSFD

-85 SATGFSGPVTVA
+85 SATGYRGSVTVA
-97 VTIMDKKITSIDILS
+97 VTILDKKIVSIDILS
-112 STDDEA
+112 ASDDEA

-129 IIASQSFDV
+129 IISSQSLDV

-205 GKGFAGTMKVKVDIS
+205 GKGFAGNIKVKVDIA
-220 GGKIASISIVSTKD
+220 GGKISAISIVSTKD
-234 GDSYVKSASSLL
+234 GDSYVKNASSLL

-278 SQAAVSENTADNNN
+278 SQAAVSENTAGNNT
-292 DKQEAAESS
+292 DKQGAAEAS
-301 GNGQTDENSSGSAS
+301 GNGQADENSSGSAS

-328 IYYGTAEGY
+328 IYYGTSEGY
-337 KGDIKAAVVIQ
+337 KGDIKVAVVIQ
-348 NKTLKAILVT
+348 DKTLKAILVT

-407 EARKTTAGENTGDG
+407 EARKTTAGENTGNG
-421 NSDANNKNNSNSDNN
+421 NSGGNNNNSN
-436 NGNDNSSNNADDS
+436 NALD
-449 NIAGEEDK
+449 EDK

-472 AQYTQLSWYLLQIRL
+472 TQYTQLSWYLLQIRL
-487 GDAQEVLESAES
+487 GDAQEVLDSAES
-499 TKKDVSCA
+499 TKKDVSRA

-530 GVYEVSTLCI
+530 GTYEVSTLCI
-540 PDDDMDFSAYN
+540 PDDDMDFVAYN

-591 PGLVSVLT
+591 QGMVSMLT
-599 SQANADSIDFSSID
+599 SQANADSIDFSSVD

>member
-1 MKFKEIL
+1 MKFKEVL

-20 LVVAACVVIS
+20 LVIAACVVIS
-30 LSGYQAKA
+30 LSGYQTKA

-47 QVSESVTDAET
+47 QVSERVTDT
-58 ETETENAAEDTQT
+58 ETETENATEDTQT
-71 HAGSFE
+71 ATGSFD

-129 IIASQSFDV
+129 IISSQSFDV

-178 SESDSSLAEI
+178 SESDSSSVEI

-205 GKGFAGTMKVKVDIS
+205 GKGFAGTMKVKVDIA

-265 SSRGIIAAVRSAL
+265 SSRGIISAVRSAL
-278 SQAAVSENTADNNN
+278 SQAAVSKNTADNVT
-292 DKQEAAESS
+292 DKQDETQTS
-301 GNGQTDENSSGSAS
+301 GNGQTGENPSGSAQQ
-315 EQGTE
+315 QGTE

-337 KGDIKAAVVIQ
+337 KGDIKVAVVIQ
-348 NKTLKAILVT
+348 DKTLKAILVT

-407 EARKTTAGENTGDG
+407 EARKTTAGENTGD
-421 NSDANNKNNSNSDNN
+421 SNSGNN
-436 NGNDNSSNNADDS
+436 NSSNNSDNS
-449 NIAGEEDK
+449 NIAGDEDK

-472 AQYTQLSWYLLQIRL
+472 TQYTQLSWYLLQIRL
-487 GDAQEVLESAES
+487 EDANEVLSSAEA
-499 TKKDVSCA
+499 TKKDVSRA

-530 GVYEVSTLCI
+530 GTYDVSTLCI

-591 PGLVSVLT
+591 QGMVSVLT
-599 SQANADSIDFSSID
+599 SQANADSIDFSGID

-625 IDGCKSA
+625 INGCKSA

>member
-1 MKFKEIL
+1 MKFKEVL

-20 LVVAACVVIS
+20 LVIAACVVIS
-30 LSGYQAKA
+30 LSGYQTKA

-47 QVSESVTDAET
+47 QVSERVT
-58 ETETENAAEDTQT
+58 ETETENAAENTQT
-71 HAGSFE
+71 ATGSFD

-167 TGKSKQESTSE
+167 TGKSKKESTSE
-178 SESDSSLAEI
+178 SESDSSSAEI

-205 GKGFAGTMKVKVDIS
+205 GKGFAGTMKVKVDIA

-278 SQAAVSENTADNNN
+278 SQAAVSDNTMGNNT
-292 DKQEAAESS
+292 DKQGAAEAS

-337 KGDIKAAVVIQ
+337 KGDIRVAVVIQ
-348 NKTLKAILVT
+348 DKTLKAILVT

-407 EARKTTAGENTGDG
+407 EARKTTAGENTGDS
-421 NSDANNKNNSNSDNN
+421 NSDSNNSNDNN
-436 NGNDNSSNNADDS
+436 S

-457 AVLSK
+457 AVLLK

-530 GVYEVSTLCI
+530 GTYDVSTLCI

-570 GDGDSQNA
+570 GDGDSQNTP
-578 SYIKKA
+578 YINKA

>member
-1 MKFKEIL
+1 MKFKEVL

-20 LVVAACVVIS
+20 LVIAACVVIS
-30 LSGYQAKA
+30 LSGYQTKA
-38 SEPSKDKKQ
+38 SEPSKDKKH
-47 QVSESVTDAET
+47 QVSERVTD
-58 ETETENAAEDTQT
+58 TETENAAEDTQT
-71 HAGSFE
+71 ATGSFE

-124 GVIDR
+124 AVIDR

-278 SQAAVSENTADNNN
+278 SQAAVSDKTTGNNT
-292 DKQEAAESS
+292 DKQGAAEAS
-301 GNGQTDENSSGSAS
+301 GNGQTDKNSSGSAS

-337 KGDIKAAVVIQ
+337 KGDIRVAVVIQ
-348 NKTLKAILVT
+348 DKTLKAILVT

-407 EARKTTAGENTGDG
+407 EARKTTAGENTGG
-421 NSDANNKNNSNSDNN
+421 SNSDSNNSNDNN
-436 NGNDNSSNNADDS
+436 S

-457 AVLSK
+457 AVLLK

-530 GVYEVSTLCI
+530 GTYDVSTLCI

-570 GDGDSQNA
+570 GDGDSQNV

-584 ADGTKNQ
+584 VDGTKNQ
-591 PGLVSVLT
+591 PGMVSVLT
-599 SQANADSIDFSSID
+599 SQTNADSIDFSSID
-613 TVSRATCTSKAI
+613 TVSHATCTSKAI

>member
-30 LSGYQAKA
+30 LSTYQAKA

-47 QVSESVTDAET
+47 QVSESMADT
-58 ETETENAAEDTQT
+58 ETETENATEDTQT
-71 HAGSFE
+71 ATGSFD

-97 VTIMDKKITSIDILS
+97 VTILDKKIVSIDILS
-112 STDDEA
+112 ASDDEA

-129 IIASQSFDV
+129 IISLQSLDV

-205 GKGFAGTMKVKVDIS
+205 GKGFAGNIKVKVDIA
-220 GGKIASISIVSTKD
+220 GGKISAISIVSTKD

-265 SSRGIIAAVRSAL
+265 SSRGIITAVRSAL
-278 SQAAVSENTADNNN
+278 SQAAVSENTAGNNT
-292 DKQEAAESS
+292 DKQDAAETS

-337 KGDIKAAVVIQ
+337 KGDIKVAVVIQ
-348 NKTLKAILVT
+348 DKTLKAILVT

-372 VLKNMMKKQSADVDT
+372 VLKNMMKKQSTDVDT

-407 EARKTTAGENTGDG
+407 EARKTTAGENTGDSNSG
-421 NSDANNKNNSNSDNN
+421 NNNNNS
-436 NGNDNSSNNADDS
+436 NDNSSN
-449 NIAGEEDK
+449 IAGDEDK
-457 AVLSK
+457 AVLLK

-472 AQYTQLSWYLLQIRL
+472 TQYTQLSWYLLQIRL
-487 GDAQEVLESAES
+487 EDANEVLSSAES
-499 TKKDVSCA
+499 TKKDVSRA

-530 GVYEVSTLCI
+530 GTYEVSTLCI

-591 PGLVSVLT
+591 QGMVSMLT

>member
-1 MKFKEIL
+1 MKFKEVL

-20 LVVAACVVIS
+20 LVIAACVVIS
-30 LSGYQAKA
+30 LSGYQTKA
-38 SEPSKDKKQ
+38 SEPSKDKKH
-47 QVSESVTDAET
+47 QVSERVTDT
-58 ETETENAAEDTQT
+58 ETEDAAEDTQT
-71 HAGSFE
+71 ATGSFE

-97 VTIMDKKITSIDILS
+97 VTIMDKKIISIDILS

-178 SESDSSLAEI
+178 SESDSSLVEI

-278 SQAAVSENTADNNN
+278 SQAAVSDNTTGNNT
-292 DKQEAAESS
+292 DKQGAAEVS

-315 EQGTE
+315 EKGTE

-337 KGDIKAAVVIQ
+337 KGDIRVAVVIQ
-348 NKTLKAILVT
+348 DKTLKAILVT

-407 EARKTTAGENTGDG
+407 EARKTTAGENTGG
-421 NSDANNKNNSNSDNN
+421 SNSDSNNSNDNN
-436 NGNDNSSNNADDS
+436 S

-457 AVLSK
+457 AVLLK

-530 GVYEVSTLCI
+530 GTYDVSTLCI

-570 GDGDSQNA
+570 GDGDSQNV

-584 ADGTKNQ
+584 VDGTKNQ
-591 PGLVSVLT
+591 PGMVSALT
-599 SQANADSIDFSSID
+599 SQTNADSIDFSSID
-613 TVSRATCTSKAI
+613 TVSHATCTSKAI

>member
-1 MKFKEIL
+1 MKFKEVL

-20 LVVAACVVIS
+20 LVIAACVVIS
-30 LSGYQAKA
+30 LSGYQTKA
-38 SEPSKDKKQ
+38 SEPSKDKKH
-47 QVSESVTDAET
+47 QVSERVTDT
-58 ETETENAAEDTQT
+58 EIENAAEDTQT
-71 HAGSFE
+71 ATGSFE

-97 VTIMDKKITSIDILS
+97 VTIMDKKIISIDILS

-167 TGKSKQESTSE
+167 TGKSKQGSTSE

-278 SQAAVSENTADNNN
+278 SQAAVSDNTTGNNT
-292 DKQEAAESS
+292 DKQGAAEAS

-315 EQGTE
+315 EKGTE

-337 KGDIKAAVVIQ
+337 KGDIRVAVVIQ
-348 NKTLKAILVT
+348 DKTLKAILVT

-407 EARKTTAGENTGDG
+407 EARKTTAGENTGG
-421 NSDANNKNNSNSDNN
+421 SNSDSNNSNDNN
-436 NGNDNSSNNADDS
+436 S

-457 AVLSK
+457 AVLLK

-530 GVYEVSTLCI
+530 GTYDVSTLCI

-570 GDGDSQNA
+570 GDGDSQNV

-584 ADGTKNQ
+584 VDGTKNQ
-591 PGLVSVLT
+591 AGMVSVLT
-599 SQANADSIDFSSID
+599 SQTNADSIDFSSID
-613 TVSRATCTSKAI
+613 TVSHATCTSKAI

>member
-1 MKFKEIL
+1 MKFKEVL

-20 LVVAACVVIS
+20 LVIAACVVIS
-30 LSGYQAKA
+30 LSGYQTKA

-47 QVSESVTDAET
+47 QVSESVADSEAET
-58 ETETENAAEDTQT
+58 KKTAEDTQT
-71 HAGSFE
+71 ATGSFD

-85 SATGFSGPVTVA
+85 YATGFSGPVTVA

-124 GVIDR
+124 SVIDR
-129 IIASQSFDV
+129 IISSQSLDV
-138 DVVSGATY
+138 DAVSGATY

-152 GAVKNALTGEKDNGV
+152 GAVKNALTGEKDKGV
-167 TGKSKQESTSE
+167 TGKSKQEST

-188 AAVQDASAYKD
+188 AAVQDAAAYRD

-205 GKGFAGTMKVKVDIS
+205 GKGFAGAMKVKVDIA

-265 SSRGIIAAVRSAL
+265 SSRGIISAVRSAL
-278 SQAAVSENTADNNN
+278 SQAAVSDNTTGNNT
-292 DKQEAAESS
+292 DKQDETQTS
-301 GNGQTDENSSGSAS
+301 GNGQTGENPSGSAQQ
-315 EQGTE
+315 QGTE

-337 KGDIKAAVVIQ
+337 KGDIKVAVVIQ
-348 NKTLKAILVT
+348 DKTLKAILVT

-407 EARKTTAGENTGDG
+407 EARKTTAGENTGD
-421 NSDANNKNNSNSDNN
+421 SNSGNN
-436 NGNDNSSNNADDS
+436 NSSNNSDNS
-449 NIAGEEDK
+449 NIAGDEDK

-472 AQYTQLSWYLLQIRL
+472 TQYTQLSWYLLQIRL
-487 GDAQEVLESAES
+487 EDANEVLSSAEA
-499 TKKDVSCA
+499 TKKDVSRA

-530 GVYEVSTLCI
+530 GTYDVSTLCI

-584 ADGTKNQ
+584 TDGTKNQ
-591 PGLVSVLT
+591 PGMVSVLT
-599 SQANADSIDFSSID
+599 SQANADSIDFSGID